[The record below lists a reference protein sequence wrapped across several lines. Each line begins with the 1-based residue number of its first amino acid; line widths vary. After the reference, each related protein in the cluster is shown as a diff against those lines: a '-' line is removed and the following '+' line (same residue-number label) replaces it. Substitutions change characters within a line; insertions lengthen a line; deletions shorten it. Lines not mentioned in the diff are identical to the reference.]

1 MDNQTTPKK
10 VYLKEKLVSQGYC
23 RLCGCMNETRHMTNV
38 ICTAAKEKFIVEVIA
53 ESCEISIENSDG
65 LSPTVCRKCMNFV
78 NKIHHFREK
87 RLHAQEDLK
96 ERVSVK
102 RCPVQSPRSSKANPS
117 KWQATSLQAT
127 SLQVSSRQGN
137 NVKYNLQAKSKLDF
151 SSTSQSHFGNEA
163 CSLPETNLVAS
174 ETSTISSTITTGRT
188 DIITAAANTNDAAV
202 FAEVVIKNC
211 PGIVEMIMKLIAI
224 DLQNSCQSL
233 CHRNNGS
240 VLHTSRED
248 PYGVMKFFSFATLWK
263 EIETNIP
270 FVIDV
275 FNAVTG
281 VEPEKAKQDLQ
292 AKYGFLY
299 SVLMN
304 TRWHE
309 NQTKGRGFDS
319 HRGRADFSAC
329 LVWDMHSE

>member
-1 MDNQTTPKK
+1 VDDTQTT
-10 VYLKEKLVSQGYC
+10 SS
-23 RLCGCMNETRHMTNV
+23 T
-38 ICTAAKEKFIVEVIA
+38 I
-53 ESCEISIENSDG
+53 
-65 LSPTVCRKCMNFV
+65 
-78 NKIHHFREK
+78 
-87 RLHAQEDLK
+87 
-96 ERVSVK
+96 
-102 RCPVQSPRSSKANPS
+102 RSA
-117 KWQATSLQAT
+117 
-127 SLQVSSRQGN
+127 R
-137 NVKYNLQAKSKLDF
+137 SKLDF
-151 SSTSQSHFGNEA
+151 SSTSQSDFGNEA
-163 CSLPETNLVAS
+163 CSLPETNLVAP
-174 ETSTISSTITTGRT
+174 ETSILSLSSTITTRQIG
-188 DIITAAANTNDAAV
+188 IITAAANTNDAAV

-211 PGIVEMIMKLIAI
+211 PGIVEAIKKLIAVDI
-224 DLQNSCQSL
+224 QNTYRSL

-292 AKYGFLY
+292 PKYGFLY

-309 NQTKGRGFDS
+309 LSLVQRLNTL
-319 HRGRADFSAC
+319 C
-329 LVWDMHSE
+329 LIEGGCSKQVHTVFF